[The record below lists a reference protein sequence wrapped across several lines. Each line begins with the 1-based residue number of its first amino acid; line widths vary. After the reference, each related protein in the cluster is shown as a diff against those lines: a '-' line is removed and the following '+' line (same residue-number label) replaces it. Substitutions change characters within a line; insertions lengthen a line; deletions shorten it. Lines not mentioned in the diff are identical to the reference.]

1 MNFAE
6 KMAELEKILKEMEG
20 DALPLDSALNEYER
34 GVKLIRECRSYLAEA
49 QQKITM
55 LSQEEE
61 NDVGKGSADE

>member
-1 MNFAE
+1 
-6 KMAELEKILKEMEG
+6 MEG

>member
-6 KMAELEKILKEMEG
+6 KMTELEKILKEMEG
-20 DALPLDSALNEYER
+20 DALPLDSALSEYER